1 MDITI
6 RPLDGRDVAEADR
19 IFRVAFGTF
28 LGMPQPDSFM
38 GDADLV
44 GTRWWAAP
52 SATLGAY
59 AGDELVGSNFAAN
72 WGSFGFFGPLTV
84 HPYLWDRG
92 IARRLLDPTLDL
104 FARWGTRQTA
114 LFTFPNSPKHIALY
128 EKFGFRRQALTPVMA
143 KSVGCAAGGGQWST
157 FSAIPRV
164 QRAPT
169 LAACRALTE
178 AIYPGLDVQGEIRA
192 VLDQRIGE
200 TVLLRE
206 GRDLV
211 AFAICHH
218 GAGSEAGSGAT
229 FIKFGAARPGRD
241 AGRHFDRLLA
251 ACEAWAQ
258 IRGSRQLIAGINVAR
273 SEAYN
278 IMCRHGFETTLEGVA
293 MLRPDAPGHN
303 RPDCFIID
311 DWR

>member
-1 MDITI
+1 MDIAI

-28 LGMPQPDSFM
+28 LGMPRPETFM

-44 GTRWWAAP
+44 STRWWAAP
-52 SATLGAY
+52 SAAFGAY

-84 HPYLWDRG
+84 RPDLWDRG
-92 IARRLLDPTLDL
+92 IARRLLDTTMDL
-104 FARWGTRQTA
+104 FARWGTRQAA
-114 LFTFPNSPKHIALY
+114 LFTFPDSPKHIALY
-128 EKFGFRRQALTPVMA
+128 EKFGFRRQAPTPIMA
-143 KSVGCAAGGGQWST
+143 KAVGCAAGGGQWST
-157 FSAIPRV
+157 FSSVPRHC
-164 QRAPT
+164 RAPT
-169 LAACRALTE
+169 LAACGALTE

-192 VLDQRIGE
+192 VCDQRIGE

-206 GRDLV
+206 GRELV
-211 AFAICHH
+211 GFAICHQ

-229 FIKFGAARPGRD
+229 FIKFGAVRPGGD
-241 AGRHFDRLLA
+241 TSRHFDRLLE
-251 ACEAWAQ
+251 ACEALAQ
-258 IRGSRQLIAGINVAR
+258 VRGSKQLVAGINVAR
-273 SEAYN
+273 SQAYK
-278 IMCRHGFETTLEGVA
+278 IMREHGFETTLEGVA
-293 MLRPDAPGHN
+293 MHRPDAPGHN

>member
-1 MDITI
+1 MDIAI

-28 LGMPQPDSFM
+28 LGLSNPSTFM

-52 SATLGAY
+52 SATFGAY

-84 HPYLWDRG
+84 RPDLWDRG
-92 IARRLLDPTLDL
+92 IARRLLGATMDL
-104 FARWGTRQTA
+104 FARWGTRQAA

-143 KSVGCAAGGGQWST
+143 KAVGCAAGGGQWST
-157 FSAIPRV
+157 FSAVPRPL
-164 QRAPT
+164 RAPT

-178 AIYPGLDVQGEIRA
+178 AIYPGLDVHSEIRA
-192 VLDQRIGE
+192 VCDQRIGE
-200 TVLLRE
+200 TVLVRE
-206 GRDLV
+206 GRELV
-211 AFAICHH
+211 AFAICHQ
-218 GAGSEAGSGAT
+218 GAGSEAGTGAT
-229 FIKFGAARPGRD
+229 FIKFGAARPG
-241 AGRHFDRLLA
+241 AGAARHFERLLA
-251 ACEAWAQ
+251 ACEALAQ
-258 IRGSRQLIAGINVAR
+258 VKGSRQLVAGINVAR
-273 SEAYN
+273 SEAHR
-278 IMCRHGFETTLEGVA
+278 IMRQHGFETTLEGVA
-293 MLRPDAPGHN
+293 MHRPDTPGHN
-303 RPDCFIID
+303 RPDCLIID

>member
-1 MDITI
+1 MDIAI

-28 LGMPQPDSFM
+28 LGLPRPESFM

-52 SATLGAY
+52 SSAFGAY

-84 HPYLWDRG
+84 RPDLWDRG
-92 IARRLLDPTLDL
+92 IARRLLDATLDL
-104 FARWGTRQTA
+104 FGRWGTRQAA
-114 LFTFPNSPKHIALY
+114 LFTFPDSPKHIALY

-143 KSVGCAAGGGQWST
+143 KPVGCAAGGGQWST
-157 FSAIPRV
+157 FSAVPRPL
-164 QRAPT
+164 RAPT

-178 AIYPGLDVQGEIRA
+178 AISPGLDVQGEIRA
-192 VLDQRIGE
+192 VHDQRIGE
-200 TVLLRE
+200 TVLLRD
-206 GRDLV
+206 GRELV

-229 FIKFGAARPGRD
+229 FIKFGAARPGPK
-241 AGRHFDRLLA
+241 AARHFERLVA
-251 ACEAWAQ
+251 ACEAFAR
-258 IRGSRQLIAGINVAR
+258 IRGSKQLVAGINAAR
-273 SEAYN
+273 SEAHR
-278 IMCRHGFETTLEGVA
+278 IMRQLGFETTLEGVA
-293 MLRPDAPGHN
+293 MHRPDAPGHN